1 MIDYYFRRD
10 TLGTGQAMM
19 YIFGNNPDEVSPE
32 TLKKCVDFSDA
43 VRISYTLRDLIEDIR
58 I

>member
-1 MIDYYFRRD
+1 MH
-10 TLGTGQAMM
+10 
-19 YIFGNNPDEVSPE
+19 IFGNNPDEITPE

-43 VRISYTLRDLIEDIR
+43 VRISYTLRDFIEDIR